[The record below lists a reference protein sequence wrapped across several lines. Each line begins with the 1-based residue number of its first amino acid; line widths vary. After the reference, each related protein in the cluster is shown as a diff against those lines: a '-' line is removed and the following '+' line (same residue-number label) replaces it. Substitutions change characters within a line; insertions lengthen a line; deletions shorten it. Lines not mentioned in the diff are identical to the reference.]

1 MRTAILALLV
11 CGVVLAQDSQTSSD
25 AAIASLRKQIET
37 NPENFAAHAN
47 LGRLY
52 CELQRYTEAFPEL
65 EKAAAIKPESPGNQ
79 INLGGAYLG
88 IGQTDRGLAILDK
101 AVQDHPSAGD
111 LHEVAYYLASHKLQL
126 ERAQQYAESAVGTVA
141 TELRVTDLEHLT
153 PRVFTRVGA
162 LASFWDTLG
171 WVHFQRGNL
180 DEAGRFLNAAWA
192 LDQHGIAG
200 DRLGQL
206 YEQRGQRQ
214 EAIQAFAEALAA
226 GGPLPDTRSRLAAL
240 VGGEDQ
246 IEPLVRRARD
256 ELVAMRTF
264 KAGKLLAE
272 KATAEFYIALVPAP
286 GIPEVRFIRGDEKL
300 RSSTKAIQAAAPP
313 GVFPDSNATMLVRR
327 GTLTCPGEGGE
338 CVFELLTTTA
348 ATKAENA
355 VTAPSV
361 LFKVEPKYSKE
372 ALKAKLNGTV
382 VLYVE
387 VTADGL
393 PSNVRVVRGLG
404 MGLDEKAIEAVK
416 QWKFRP
422 GYKDGRPVTVAARI
436 EVNFRLL
443 KDPKTP

>member
-1 MRTAILALLV
+1 MLALLF
-11 CGVVLAQDSQTSSD
+11 CRVVLAQNSQTSAD

-52 CELQRYTEAFPEL
+52 CELHRYSEAVPEL
-65 EKAAAIKPESPGNQ
+65 EKAAATKPEITSNQ

-101 AVQDHPSAGD
+101 AVQGYPSAGD
-111 LHEVAYYLASHKLQL
+111 LDAVADHLASHKLKL
-126 ERAQQYAESAVGTVA
+126 ELAQQYAESAVGMIA

-153 PRVFTRVGA
+153 PLVFVRVDA

-180 DEAGRFLNAAWA
+180 DEAGRFLNAAWV
-192 LDQHGIAG
+192 LNQHGIAG

-206 YEQRGQRQ
+206 YEQLGRRQ
-214 EAIQAFAEALAA
+214 EAIQAFAGALAA

-272 KATAEFYIALVPAP
+272 RASAEFYVALAPAP
-286 GIPEVRFIRGDEKL
+286 GIPEVKFIRGDEKL
-300 RSSTKAIQAAAPP
+300 RSSTKVLQAAALPS
-313 GVFPDSNATMLVRR
+313 VFPDSNATVLVRR

-338 CVFELLTTTA
+338 CVFELLTATA
-348 ATKAENA
+348 TTKADSV

-361 LFKVEPKYSKE
+361 IFKVEPKYSKE
-372 ALKAKLNGTV
+372 ALKAKLEGTV

-387 VTADGL
+387 VTPDGL
-393 PSNVRVVRGLG
+393 PSNVGVVRSLG
-404 MGLDEKAIEAVK
+404 MGLDEKAIEAVE

-422 GYKDGRPVTVAARI
+422 GYRAGKPVTVAATI

-443 KDPKTP
+443 KDPKAP